1 MTNNV
6 NKRTFL
12 NLDYIQGEEVTLEF
26 DVLQDCEQV
35 FLDEYDLTGSL
46 LEDFNDNAVAN
57 FTFAESEDNPD
68 AWIATILPVV
78 TSSLVP
84 QIYKY
89 EIKMTHK
96 TKGTVETLFYGTFTL
111 RATRIP

>member
-1 MTNNV
+1 MSNNV

-12 NLDYIQGEEVTLEF
+12 NLDYVQGEEVTLEF

-35 FLDEYDLTGSL
+35 YLDEYDLTGSL
-46 LEDFNDNAVAN
+46 MEDFNDSAVAT
-57 FTFAESEDNPD
+57 FTFAESIDNPD
-68 AWIATILPVV
+68 AWIGTILPVI

-84 QIYKY
+84 QTYKY

-96 TKGTVETLFYGTFTL
+96 VEGTVDTLFYGTLTL
-111 RATRIP
+111 RATRIL

>member
-1 MTNNV
+1 MNNV

-12 NLDYIQGEEVTLEF
+12 NLDYVQGEEITLEF
-26 DVLQDCEQV
+26 DVVQDCEQV
-35 FLDEYDLTGSL
+35 YLDEHVLTGSL
-46 LEDFNDNAVAN
+46 MEDFNDSAVAT

-78 TSSLVP
+78 TTSLVP

-89 EIKMTHK
+89 EIKMSAD
-96 TKGTVETLFYGTFTL
+96 TLFYGTLTI
-111 RATRIP
+111 RPTRIL